1 MWYIK
6 KYSVLYWLTASSSA
20 IATLAIH
27 SSKTF
32 SRKKVRIFYRTRNRL
47 SCTYEHTT
55 PGLMTR
61 TTIAPRHAIETSD
74 ASSQPGWVQFPT
86 TKTFSYLSFKFKNK
100 ENSYLHKILLIKNAL
115 PEYNN
120 YDDKSNLF
128 VQKTIKIVR

>member
-1 MWYIK
+1 M
-6 KYSVLYWLTASSSA
+6 S
-20 IATLAIH
+20 
-27 SSKTF
+27 
-32 SRKKVRIFYRTRNRL
+32 
-47 SCTYEHTT
+47 
-55 PGLMTR
+55 G
-61 TTIAPRHAIETSD
+61 
-74 ASSQPGWVQFPT
+74 QFPT

>member
-1 MWYIK
+1 
-6 KYSVLYWLTASSSA
+6 
-20 IATLAIH
+20 
-27 SSKTF
+27 
-32 SRKKVRIFYRTRNRL
+32 
-47 SCTYEHTT
+47 
-55 PGLMTR
+55 
-61 TTIAPRHAIETSD
+61 
-74 ASSQPGWVQFPT
+74 VQFPT